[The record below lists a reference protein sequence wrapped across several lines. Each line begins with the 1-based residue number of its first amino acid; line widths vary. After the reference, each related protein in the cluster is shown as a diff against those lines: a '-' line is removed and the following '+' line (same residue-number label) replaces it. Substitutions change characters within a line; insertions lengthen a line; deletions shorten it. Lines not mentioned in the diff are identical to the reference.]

1 MLEEKL
7 DTVSQELAAAREELI
22 ATNEDLAAAREPEE
36 QRMRGEKPDKAVRA
50 GGGLF
55 GGGVAMRKIRG
66 FVSLNKKRYQV
77 DGFDLDLSYITPQ
90 LIAMGIPSTGV
101 EAVYRNP
108 MDEVTLPSP

>member
-1 MLEEKL
+1 MNGG
-7 DTVSQELAAAREELI
+7 VQ
-22 ATNEDLAAAREPEE
+22 
-36 QRMRGEKPDKAVRA
+36 KPRRYRP
-50 GGGLF
+50 GT
-55 GGGVAMRKIRG
+55 VAMRKIRG

-108 MDEVTLPSP
+108 MDEAKAFWDWMTELGECAPQWEMLSYDNGWFGSVVLRAVGVPCR